1 MDHEDYSDILED
13 IIDCCF
19 YSNVKPRI
27 KISHFRQLTE
37 ILIRKLLSID
47 KNKKIMLGNSD
58 LKENLHLTLHMTL
71 NLNQHIIKSRV

>member
-47 KNKKIMLGNSD
+47 KNKKNNARQFRFKRKTCTSLCI
-58 LKENLHLTLHMTL
+58 
-71 NLNQHIIKSRV
+71 